1 MKAPQITRLLTALVA
16 VGSASAA
23 LAAEP
28 TISLLDYKQ
37 ATSAYQDAYLNG
49 QFDAQ
54 SGNQDQTSYN
64 LNLSVNYKQVFT
76 SADKNIK
83 VSFSGSGSELRG
95 PNATDPVVSN
105 YQATGAVTADMY
117 FEPNSNTAFWY
128 GKGQLGLLKG
138 TEKPYTTAT
147 LGVGYGR
154 VVNVTPMA
162 KAIRLVEALME
173 RNLLKATPSIAA
185 YQAAAEVIAREPEYV
200 SKYGSIDYYMTWV
213 QDIEKAFGIT
223 MDVKSA
229 IKSYDV
235 LSRETISSRKS
246 GWLVRAGVGAVL
258 SNYDGTTGKPALE
271 VGAEYHQPID
281 NKTQFSNEALLTS
294 VIDSGKNSYHLTN
307 LATLT
312 YQVSDRVDWENSWL
326 LDQVNNQSAPNVTSN
341 TLGSTFRYYISN
353 SLSFTVTASL
363 SKLED
368 GISNNGNDEV
378 NKRLQMGLTYRLK

>member
-147 LGVGYGR
+147 LGVG
-154 VVNVTPMA
+154 
-162 KAIRLVEALME
+162 
-173 RNLLKATPSIAA
+173 
-185 YQAAAEVIAREPEYV
+185 
-200 SKYGSIDYYMTWV
+200 
-213 QDIEKAFGIT
+213 
-223 MDVKSA
+223 
-229 IKSYDV
+229 
-235 LSRETISSRKS
+235 
-246 GWLVRAGVGAVL
+246 
-258 SNYDGTTGKPALE
+258 
-271 VGAEYHQPID
+271 
-281 NKTQFSNEALLTS
+281 
-294 VIDSGKNSYHLTN
+294 
-307 LATLT
+307 
-312 YQVSDRVDWENSWL
+312 
-326 LDQVNNQSAPNVTSN
+326 
-341 TLGSTFRYYISN
+341 
-353 SLSFTVTASL
+353 
-363 SKLED
+363 
-368 GISNNGNDEV
+368 
-378 NKRLQMGLTYRLK
+378 